1 YRYLVHHRSV
11 RRGRAGGRWVLGHQD
26 DEKSLL
32 EGRLIGPRL
41 VLRCLHHGGVFLI
54 APEVRFLMRRRIAA
68 LFFALIYFQTNV
80 CQAFV
85 PVTPVGAE
93 IAQVLASRGAVTGLS
108 RVFAGLGPW
117 GILASVLIPVV
128 YGWVTQPDGSIKI
141 PGKV

>member
-1 YRYLVHHRSV
+1 M
-11 RRGRAGGRWVLGHQD
+11 
-26 DEKSLL
+26 
-32 EGRLIGPRL
+32 
-41 VLRCLHHGGVFLI
+41 I

-128 YGWVTQPDGSIKI
+128 YGWVTQGLDTLDGMAQRALTGGMGGGVA
-141 PGKV
+141 P